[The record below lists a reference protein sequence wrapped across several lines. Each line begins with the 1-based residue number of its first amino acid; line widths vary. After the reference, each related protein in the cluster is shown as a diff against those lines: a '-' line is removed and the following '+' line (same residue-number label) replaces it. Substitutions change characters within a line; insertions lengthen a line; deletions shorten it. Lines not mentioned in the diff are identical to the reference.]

1 MAEILAAELPDSLA
15 AGAMMQIRLSSG
27 VPGEEIAQTAR
38 LMLASATG
46 PPQIGTLAVAA
57 WAAHVTGDED
67 AERGYVGELL
77 SRADAA
83 DDPELR
89 LEVIRAASVRGHP
102 GEACELIEPYLRER
116 PDDELAAGI
125 YAEALAKAH
134 AEAEPGER
142 ERAALTRYGDRS
154 GSEALREAIDT
165 FLGRTEWGATVRKW
179 ADAEQSRLEAEYWQ
193 AAERDQFDALA
204 VEVAVT
210 YPVAGISGSTQADED
225 AGGDGPVNNTPLR
238 AFAADPATPGEL
250 AARASERDR
259 YVRFGIWQVQEPKTA
274 PGVWC
279 TELVSGL
286 RRYTQFP
293 ASALDGAAPWS
304 VWLGAL
310 TPTDGIWRSTGNG
323 IWLSPLEGDAVAE
336 YAEQAVWHVL
346 EALSGVPSDSLPEPG
361 EIRFG
366 QAEPYCVRWETGEEP
381 EPEFGENISPVIARL
396 TTVLASRVW
405 WKRSAPVSLTN
416 TDGEPMILIDATV
429 TVSGDVTERLS
440 ARSDFGEEEGGLD
453 GQLVWWGDQDPG
465 PSDEPLVMHFHRDG
479 SAHLLD
485 PAEDAERLILGRV
498 TPGGDRVR
506 VQVNSHRRLRKLL
519 RILADIGAEPE
530 VAEQA
535 QSEPSLDFAW
545 GPVPDGGSPRP
556 GNGREPGWNS
566 PWPCWTSVPRGT
578 PPRAP
583 PRATR
588 PRRFSWRACCASSN
602 TRPGSPPRAAN
613 GRSTPNG
620 CAPNSAS
627 PARSANACHSRPSRK
642 TLMTVTFRP
651 HRAAMSSGSDVR
663 TVTGPGAARAVA
675 LSMASMHAGDRAG
688 QLGRE
693 WPLRGERSVR

>member
-1 MAEILAAELPDSLA
+1 MVMAKSNRRKRQDRVNAGAKRAEQARRRAKAEREQQTAERYRLLLDPRTSPADVAGILAAELPDSLA

-46 PPQIGTLAVAA
+46 PPPIGTLAVAA

-67 AERGYVGELL
+67 AERGYASELL

-134 AEAEPGER
+134 TEAEPSER

-154 GSEALREAIDT
+154 GSMALRKAIDA

-179 ADAEQSRLEAEYWQ
+179 VDAERSRLEAEYWQ

-204 VEVAVT
+204 AEVAVT
-210 YPVAGISGSTQADED
+210 YPVVGISGSPQAGG
-225 AGGDGPVNNTPLR
+225 AASGDGPVNTPLR

-250 AARASERDR
+250 AARASEWDWH
-259 YVRFGIWQVQEPKTA
+259 VRFGIWQVEEPETA

-279 TELVSGL
+279 TELVSGM
-286 RRYTQFP
+286 RRYAQF
-293 ASALDGAAPWS
+293 AESALDGAAPWS

-310 TPTDGIWRSTGNG
+310 VPADGIWRSTGNG

-346 EALSGVPSDSLPEPG
+346 EALSGVPGDRLPEPG

-381 EPEFGENISPVIARL
+381 DSEFGENISPVVARL

-405 WKRSAPVSLTN
+405 WKRSVPVALTN
-416 TDGEPMILIDATV
+416 TDGDPMMLIDATV

-440 ARSDFGEEEGGLD
+440 ARSDFGEEEGGQD
-453 GQLVWWGDQDPG
+453 GQLVWWGDPVAG
-465 PSDEPLVMHFHRDG
+465 
-479 SAHLLD
+479 
-485 PAEDAERLILGRV
+485 PAEDAERLVLGRV
-498 TPGGDRVR
+498 TPDRDRVR
-506 VQVNSHRRLRKLL
+506 VQVNSQRRLARLL
-519 RILADIGAEPE
+519 QILADIGAEPE

-535 QSEPSLDFAW
+535 QSEPSPDFAW
-545 GPVPDGGSPRP
+545 GPVPDGASPEREWEKAWLEQSVAVLDFRSPRH
-556 GNGREPGWNS
+556 S
-566 PWPCWTSVPRGT
+566 
-578 PPRAP
+578 A
-583 PRATR
+583 
-588 PRRFSWRACCASSN
+588 ASAAE
-602 TRPGSPPRAAN
+602 GSTAEALQLESLLRQLEYQAGLAA
-613 GRSTPNG
+613 
-620 CAPNSAS
+620 A
-627 PARSANACHSRPSRK
+627 
-642 TLMTVTFRP
+642 
-651 HRAAMSSGSDVR
+651 
-663 TVTGPGAARAVA
+663 
-675 LSMASMHAGDRAG
+675 
-688 QLGRE
+688 
-693 WPLRGERSVR
+693 RGERPIDTEWLRTELGLTAPLSERA